1 MTELTRLVYTAG
13 TLKLTDAA
21 RQARRL
27 IVKTDVLRRPPSA
40 RYQNERSNPSKW
52 FFGYVSLWIGEYVQ
66 AVFPLEYE
74 AQIVFLWDNLHLQNN
89 HALYCISTNNNNN
102 LAILGSAMT
111 PPALVQIVPQE
122 VPSFPGCPTEWIK
135 FKLEPLTRIQVTA
148 LWEPAFACLDIT
160 VPVVV
165 PIGADNVLPYPQD
178 RPLSQDPARSP
189 AESGELPGDTA
200 LSSANDPDVGFTN
213 LRQWRIRFFYTDLA
227 SSGNNRFIESAVIS
241 AIGILALGN
250 VQYSNP
256 GGAPDGGF
264 RRADI
269 QATDESGQV
278 FTVNLFS
285 NSSNAGTA
293 TQLSVVEA
301 L

>member
-1 MTELTRLVYTAG
+1 MTTLTRLVYTAG

-21 RQARRL
+21 RQSRRL
-27 IVKTDVLRRPPSA
+27 IVRTDVLRRPPSA

-52 FFGYVSLWIGEYVQ
+52 FFGYVSLWIGQYVQ

-89 HALYCISTNNNNN
+89 HALYCISANSNNN
-102 LAILGSAMT
+102 LAILGAAMT
-111 PPALVQIVPQE
+111 PPALVQPVQPE

-148 LWEPAFACLDIT
+148 VWEPAFACPNIT
-160 VPVVV
+160 IPVTLPVGDDDVP
-165 PIGADNVLPYPQD
+165 PYPQD
-178 RPLSQDPARSP
+178 RPLAQDPARSP

-200 LSSANDPDVGFTN
+200 PSSITDPDAGFTN
-213 LRQWRIRFFYTDLA
+213 LRRWRVRFFYTDLA
-227 SSGNNRFIESAVIS
+227 SSGNSRFIESAVIS
-241 AIGILALGN
+241 AIGTLTLGD

-256 GGAPDGGF
+256 GGAPNGGF

-269 QATDESGQV
+269 QATDQSGQV
-278 FTVNLFS
+278 FPVNLFS
-285 NSSNAGTA
+285 NSSNAGTV
-293 TQLSVVEA
+293 TQLSVVED